1 MLDRRISAR
10 DATPVGLY
18 PPLGTVE
25 RLLSALDDF
34 AVAGQDDVA
43 SQQDFSAF
51 TPLSLA
57 QRYAAANSITRR
69 RFDAILREAETGA
82 RAGVALIVARA
93 GRDDRSTI
101 AAARFLGKS
110 VAASL
115 RKLDDLL
122 APPAA

>member
-1 MLDRRISAR
+1 MFDRRIPALT
-10 DATPVGLY
+10 AAPVGFDL
-18 PPLGTVE
+18 PHHAVPT
-25 RLLSALDDF
+25 LLATLHDF

-43 SQQDFSAF
+43 LQQDFSAF
-51 TPLSLA
+51 APQSLA

-69 RFDAILREAETGA
+69 RCEAILREAETSA
-82 RAGVALIVARA
+82 RAGVALIVGRV

-115 RKLDDLL
+115 RKLDALL
-122 APPAA
+122 APQAA